1 MTDRLVALLA
11 LLTLFVFLGVLAVR
25 VTEFDL
31 LVVLILCALL
41 ATVDVVLALVADR
54 RKERPPPD

>member
-31 LVVLILCALL
+31 LVVLVLCALL
-41 ATVDVVLALVADR
+41 ATVDVALALVADR
-54 RKERPPPD
+54 RKERPPQD